1 MKTNLSR
8 KSAFAVTAFIASLF
22 AASTYAGP
30 GPQYWANLSKS
41 AAKTEAAKP
50 AASATACPG
59 SQEVAVTTM
68 KPAWANGRGPLT
80 EVQIGTER
88 VCHMCPVTTV
98 TSTNAWA
105 NGRGPITRTETKSV
119 GPTHH
124 CNTGCTM
131 TSMASN

>member
-1 MKTNLSR
+1 MRTNLSR
-8 KSAFAVTAFIASLF
+8 NTAFAGALIASLF

-30 GPQYWANLSKS
+30 GPQFWTNQHTQSEKA
-41 AAKTEAAKP
+41 TKP
-50 AASATACPG
+50 VAASTACPG
-59 SQEVAVTTM
+59 SQEVDVTTM

-80 EVQIGTER
+80 EVKIGTER
-88 VCHMCPVTTV
+88 VCHMCPVTNV

-105 NGRGPITRTETKSV
+105 NGRGPITRTESTSV

-131 TSMASN
+131 TSVANN